1 MPNPMSIDSLSVNLE
16 TIAKQVEVIA
26 EEVGNFI
33 FNECNKVH
41 EGDVETKSK
50 NSLVTYVDK
59 TAEQKIVTALLE
71 ILPDAGF
78 IAEEGTSDK
87 KGDVYNWIIDPLDGT
102 TNFIHGIPTYSVS
115 IALAKNKEIII
126 GIVYEPNRKECFTAW
141 KNGGAYLNNKRIQV
155 SATDKVADG
164 LFATGFP
171 YYDYD
176 QLEPY
181 MDILKWLMDNSRGIR
196 RIGTAAIDLA
206 YVACGRFEGFY
217 EYSLNPWDV
226 AAGALL
232 VQEAGGS
239 VTDFKGGN
247 NYLFGKSIVA
257 TNQSLQEVLHS
268 KIKSAF

>member
-1 MPNPMSIDSLSVNLE
+1 MPNPMSINSTSINLE
-16 TIAKQVEVIA
+16 TITKQVEKIA
-26 EEVGNFI
+26 KDVGSFI
-33 FNECNKVH
+33 FDECNKVH

-59 TAEQKIVTALLE
+59 TAEQKIVNSLLE
-71 ILPDAGF
+71 ILPEAGF

-102 TNFIHGIPTYSVS
+102 TNFIHNIPTYSVS
-115 IALAKNKEIII
+115 IALAKNNEILI
-126 GIVYEPNRKECFTAW
+126 GVVYEPNRKECFSAW
-141 KNGGAYLNNKRIQV
+141 KNGGAYLNNKKIQV

-181 MDILKWLMDNSRGIR
+181 MDILKWLMHNSRGIR

-226 AAGALL
+226 AAGAIL
-232 VQEAGGS
+232 VQEAGGTI
-239 VTDFKGGN
+239 TDFKGGN
-247 NYLFGKSIVA
+247 DYLFGKSIVA
-257 TNQSLQEVLHS
+257 SNLHINEALLS
-268 KIKSAF
+268 KIKAAF